1 MSAPITISI
10 ALCTCNGER
19 FLGEQLASLA
29 SQSFRPSELVVCDD
43 ASDDDT
49 CELLENFARSAPFPV
64 RLYRNPKRLGIGQNF
79 EQVISLCTGS
89 VIALCDQDD
98 FWLPEK
104 LARYAECFATDIDWV
119 FCDAQVMDA
128 TLLPLA
134 YTLWEGVA
142 FTEDQRRLARD
153 GLFFEV
159 LLKHYVVAG
168 ATMAFRAELR
178 DQLLP
183 IPSHWLYDAWLV
195 ALLAATKKSMLVE
208 ECMQFYRQHENNAL
222 GMRQRSFLSQIRDA
236 FDVNRADYLVTE
248 ICRWQHLAERL
259 ERVETPAWILSQL
272 EAKCS
277 HLLQRAAFPK
287 NRLLRMPLVAAEI
300 ARGGYSRFS
309 RNWGSVALDLFL
321 K

>member
-1 MSAPITISI
+1 MSVPLTISI

-19 FLGEQLASLA
+19 FLGEQLMSLA
-29 SQSFRPSELVVCDD
+29 SQSYLPGELVVCDD
-43 ASDDDT
+43 ASDDGT
-49 CELLENFARSAPFPV
+49 YALLTNFVRNAPFPV
-64 RLYRNPKRLGIGQNF
+64 RLYRNQERLGISRNF
-79 EQVISLCTGS
+79 EQAIRLCTGS

-98 FWLPEK
+98 VWLPEK
-104 LARYAECFATDIDWV
+104 LARYAECFTADVDWL

-128 TLLPLA
+128 ALLPLG
-134 YTLWEGVA
+134 YTLWEGTA
-142 FTEDQRRLARD
+142 FTEDQRQLARND
-153 GLFFEV
+153 LFFEV

-168 ATMAFRAELR
+168 ATMAFRSELR

-183 IPSHWLYDAWLV
+183 MPTQWHYDAWLAAV
-195 ALLAATKKSMLVE
+195 LAATKKSMVVAA
-208 ECMQFYRQHENNAL
+208 CMQHYRQHENNAL
-222 GMRQRSFLSQIRDA
+222 GMKQRSLFSAIRDA
-236 FDVNRADYLVTE
+236 FDVNRTDYLATE
-248 ICRWQHLAERL
+248 ICRWQLLVERL
-259 ERVETPAWILSQL
+259 GNVETPAWVLSQL

-287 NRLLRMPLVAAEI
+287 NRLLRMPFVAGEI

>member
-1 MSAPITISI
+1 MSAPLTISI

-29 SQSFRPSELVVCDD
+29 SQSCLPSELVVCDD
-43 ASDDDT
+43 ASDDGTYD
-49 CELLENFARSAPFPV
+49 LLENFARSAPFPV
-64 RLYRNPKRLGIGQNF
+64 RLYRNQKRLGIGQNF
-79 EQVISLCTGS
+79 EQAIRLCSGS

-98 FWLPEK
+98 VWLPEK
-104 LARYAECFATDIDWV
+104 LARYAECFSNEIDWI

-134 YTLWEGVA
+134 YTLWEATA

-153 GLFFEV
+153 GRVFEV

-168 ATMAFRAELR
+168 ATTAFRAELR

-183 IPSHWLYDAWLV
+183 IPSEWHYDAWLAAV
-195 ALLAATKKSMLVE
+195 LAATKKSTMVDA
-208 ECMQFYRQHENNAL
+208 CMQHYRQHEHNAL
-222 GMRQRSFLSQIRDA
+222 GMAQRSLLSQIRDA
-236 FDVNRADYLVTE
+236 FDVNRTDYLAME
-248 ICRWQHLAERL
+248 ICRWQLLVERL
-259 ERVETPAWILSQL
+259 GNAETPACVLPQL

-277 HLLQRAAFPK
+277 HLLQRAAFPT
-287 NRLLRMPLVAAEI
+287 NRLLRMPFVVAEI